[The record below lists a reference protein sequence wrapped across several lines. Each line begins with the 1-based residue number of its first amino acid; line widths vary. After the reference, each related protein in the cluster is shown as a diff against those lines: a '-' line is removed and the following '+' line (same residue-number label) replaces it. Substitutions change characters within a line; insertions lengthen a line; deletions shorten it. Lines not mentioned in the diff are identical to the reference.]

1 MSVLPARKAIFWGL
15 PGSRLCWAAQL
26 GLARGG
32 SRVTGPGQLVKFCAT
47 IRPAGSLVD
56 QSCFPSGCFTYTGAH
71 FVEAESV
78 SRAREHCSCKPP
90 GPSFPRSAE
99 LMSVLRAWETT
110 FVLPPGSHLGRGA
123 QLGSARGSGPHLLC
137 KWESSWE
144 SSCQWAGQG
153 CERSIQAHLCTSLQ
167 RKANIC
173 NVGPS
178 RRLVNLSLL
187 ILFANSF

>member
-1 MSVLPARKAIFWGL
+1 MSVLPARETIFWGL

-26 GLARGG
+26 GSARGG

-56 QSCFPSGCFTYTGAH
+56 QSCFPSRCFTYTGAH
-71 FVEAESV
+71 FFEAVSV

-110 FVLPPGSHLGRGA
+110 FFLPPGWHLGWGA
-123 QLGSARGSGPHLLC
+123 QLGSARGSGPRF
-137 KWESSWE
+137 SFVSGRA
-144 SSCQWAGQG
+144 AGRAAASGRAKGVKGRFKHTCVQV
-153 CERSIQAHLCTSLQ
+153 CSEKQI
-167 RKANIC
+167 
-173 NVGPS
+173 
-178 RRLVNLSLL
+178 
-187 ILFANSF
+187 FAMWDLPPD